1 MRGPRQGPATCSSS
15 CATAPRGRGPR
26 SSSSPAWPAR
36 PWARG
41 STPCSPQGCSS
52 ASGEAASTGGRPP
65 ARLAFNPDA
74 GVVLGA
80 DLGATHALVALTDLR
95 GRVVAEKAVRHRHLH
110 GPASGPRPRGEDR
123 TPACSRTPAAAATDL
138 AGVGI
143 GLPGPVEHS
152 TGRPV
157 LPPIM
162 PGWDHYDVAGHV
174 SGALGG
180 PVLVDNDVNLMALG
194 EHATV
199 YPHVEHMIFV
209 KVATGIG
216 AGIISGGRLH
226 RGAQGAAGDLGHV
239 AAPHGGDTP
248 CTCGNVGCLEAVAS
262 GPAVVRALRERGVE
276 AGDSGG
282 LVRLAKQGDL
292 VAAQAIR
299 EAGREIGYVL
309 ATCVS
314 LLNPSVIAVGRL
326 LAQSAEG
333 PAGRH
338 PRGRLRAVPPPGH
351 RRAADRRLAH
361 RGPRRRHRRGD
372 DDRAARAVRRAG
384 RAAGRGGGRGLTRD
398 PARIVGD
405 AVRAA
410 PRAPGTPSHGRDPSP
425 SSQGCRPRARRAP
438 GTPSPRVR
446 STARGG
452 PASGTSRDSDAP
464 RRCGAHRGR
473 LAVAVGFEPT
483 EGVNPHTLSRSAARH
498 PPTTAEHPPPLGEQ
512 AQPPAGRA

>member
-1 MRGPRQGPATCSSS
+1 MLDSVVRTGRRLLKDAG
-15 CATAPRGRGPR
+15 RGR
-26 SSSSPAWPAR
+26 
-36 PWARG
+36 
-41 STPCSPQGCSS
+41 
-52 ASGEAASTGGRPP
+52 
-65 ARLAFNPDA
+65 D
-74 GVVLGA
+74 
-80 DLGATHALVALTDLR
+80 
-95 GRVVAEKAVRHRHLH
+95 
-110 GPASGPRPRGEDR
+110 
-123 TPACSRTPAAAATDL
+123 DL
-138 AGVGI
+138 AGVGV

-239 AAPHGGDTP
+239 AALHGGDTP

-314 LLNPSVIAVGRL
+314 LLNPSVIAVGGL

-333 PAGRH
+333 LLAGIREVVY
-338 PRGRLRAVPPPGH
+338 GRSLPLATGELQIVASRTAGHAGVIGAATMIVQHVLSAEQVEQQVAAV
-351 RRAADRRLAH
+351 
-361 RGPRRRHRRGD
+361 
-372 DDRAARAVRRAG
+372 
-384 RAAGRGGGRGLTRD
+384 AAG
-398 PARIVGD
+398 
-405 AVRAA
+405 
-410 PRAPGTPSHGRDPSP
+410 
-425 SSQGCRPRARRAP
+425 
-438 GTPSPRVR
+438 
-446 STARGG
+446 
-452 PASGTSRDSDAP
+452 
-464 RRCGAHRGR
+464 
-473 LAVAVGFEPT
+473 
-483 EGVNPHTLSRSAARH
+483 
-498 PPTTAEHPPPLGEQ
+498 
-512 AQPPAGRA
+512 